1 MYNIIFSQEYR
12 HLLGFKWYPKH
23 ICDVK
28 RLNLTISSSLKK
40 KKEKRKKKEKEKKD
54 RKQKLLIRFSLMP
67 NITNQS
73 NTLIF
78 LIIWY
83 LGGRI

>member
-40 KKEKRKKKEKEKKD
+40 KKEKKKKKK
-54 RKQKLLIRFSLMP
+54 KKIE
-67 NITNQS
+67 NKN
-73 NTLIF
+73 
-78 LIIWY
+78 Y
-83 LGGRI
+83 L

>member
-1 MYNIIFSQEYR
+1 MISQA
-12 HLLGFKWYPKH
+12 HLWCEKVESHYFLFF
-23 ICDVK
+23 
-28 RLNLTISSSLKK
+28 